1 MTDVTTFHR
10 IQSNPHWNSMQCY
23 SFDKEESNLIT
34 FRQQIEGYHT
44 VRKGIWQESVTA
56 DLFLDELDQ
65 APRHEVEDG
74 LIPSKHFSEHR
85 TNLRES
91 DGQ

>member
-1 MTDVTTFHR
+1 M
-10 IQSNPHWNSMQCY
+10 
-23 SFDKEESNLIT
+23 
-34 FRQQIEGYHT
+34 
-44 VRKGIWQESVTA
+44 RKGIWQESVTA

-91 DGQ
+91 DDQ